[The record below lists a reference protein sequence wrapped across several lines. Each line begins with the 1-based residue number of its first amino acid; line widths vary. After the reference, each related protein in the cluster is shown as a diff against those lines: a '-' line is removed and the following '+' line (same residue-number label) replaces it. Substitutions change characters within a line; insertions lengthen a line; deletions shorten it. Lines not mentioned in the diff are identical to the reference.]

1 MGKEISGTGMDQ
13 NVIGRSVIPYHRPS
27 IKNDI
32 MRIFVKFKN
41 KVVLVT
47 GGGTALGRAMGL
59 QFAREGAPVIVNY
72 SKSKERAKEVVD
84 RIDAEGGRQPTFRP
98 MFPVTSRRGS

>member
-1 MGKEISGTGMDQ
+1 
-13 NVIGRSVIPYHRPS
+13 
-27 IKNDI
+27 
-32 MRIFVKFKN
+32 VKFKN

-84 RIDAEGGRQPTFRP
+84 RIDTEGGQAADIQADVSRDQQALQLIEKKNSPRTFRC
-98 MFPVTSRRGS
+98 RRRHCRSGRLPGR